1 MKENESWLARGKAEA
16 EKGIPS
22 GERGVGIVIVV
33 FSVLMVLYYAA
44 HQIQS
49 TGFFTEKFG
58 TLEMVMVYGFWGFWI
73 GSAGL
78 EGVLGRRLLSR
89 LFDVFGG
96 LIFATICIAWL
107 LVVFPFEFAHFADVL
122 PDSLRFLMRWISNDI
137 ARVLMV
143 LGIIVHLGAAVYCP
157 IAYKFVGKEHT
168 KCEEDS
174 DILSKQNQIT
184 TNNRKG
190 GILMKAIVCTKYGP
204 PEVLQLRE
212 VEKPIPKKNE
222 ICIKIRATTVTS
234 SDCILRGFN
243 IPAWKP
249 VGLMMGIVMGFGKPR
264 KSILGMAAAG
274 EVDSVGSDVKL
285 FKTGDQVF
293 AYPVMSAT
301 KIRFGTYAQY
311 MTIPEDWLVLPKP
324 SNITYEEAA
333 AIPYGAELTMFFL
346 KKGDIQN
353 RKNVLIV
360 GASGTIGTTAV
371 QIAKY
376 YGAKVTGV
384 CSTANLE
391 LVRSLGADEVID
403 YTKEDYSKRSERYD
417 LILDAVPLQVADR
430 KSLKAQASTA
440 LAPDGVY
447 VSIDDGLAKVSREDL
462 VLLRDLAES
471 GKFKPVI
478 DRSYPL
484 EEIVEAHRYV
494 ESGHKKGNVVITV
507 DHDDKT

>member
-1 MKENESWLARGKAEA
+1 
-16 EKGIPS
+16 
-22 GERGVGIVIVV
+22 
-33 FSVLMVLYYAA
+33 
-44 HQIQS
+44 
-49 TGFFTEKFG
+49 
-58 TLEMVMVYGFWGFWI
+58 
-73 GSAGL
+73 
-78 EGVLGRRLLSR
+78 
-89 LFDVFGG
+89 
-96 LIFATICIAWL
+96 
-107 LVVFPFEFAHFADVL
+107 
-122 PDSLRFLMRWISNDI
+122 
-137 ARVLMV
+137 
-143 LGIIVHLGAAVYCP
+143 
-157 IAYKFVGKEHT
+157 
-168 KCEEDS
+168 
-174 DILSKQNQIT
+174 
-184 TNNRKG
+184 
-190 GILMKAIVCTKYGP
+190 MKAIVCTKYGP

-212 VEKPIPKKNE
+212 VPKPTPKKNE
-222 ICIKIRATTVTS
+222 ICIKIHATTVTS
-234 SDCILRGFN
+234 SDCILRGFDV
-243 IPAWKP
+243 PTWHP
-249 VGLMMGIVMGFGKPR
+249 MGLMMGIMMGFGKPR
-264 KSILGMAAAG
+264 KSILGMEAAG
-274 EVDSVGSDVKL
+274 EVDSVGKDVKR

-293 AYPVMSAT
+293 AYAAMSPT
-301 KIRFGTYAQY
+301 KLRFGTYAQY

-417 LILDAVPLQVADR
+417 LILDAVPMQVADR
-430 KSLKAQASTA
+430 KSLKAQGSTA

-462 VLLRDLAES
+462 VLLKDLAES

-507 DHDDKT
+507 DHDE